1 MAHRLNELRQA
12 AIDARARVDALLTE
26 QGAARA
32 SRRSLLN
39 KQAEATDAST
49 ALTADETKALAAADA
64 KLGADFEARI
74 KAARTLAI
82 DAEREMADA
91 LAADEAEKKEI
102 AAGRTSGRVEVIKDQ
117 AEKAKFSSF
126 GEKLQAVR
134 AAATPGHRPDERLY
148 NAAAL
153 GQQEAV
159 ASDGGYA
166 VGHEYGSTI
175 LEKVYATGSLIDR
188 VKKQPITVGNG
199 IKIPAIDET
208 SRADGSRS
216 GGIRAYWVE
225 EAGTITASQA
235 KLRQNTFNLKKVAAV
250 VYVTDELL
258 ADAAALESWVNRN
271 LPRELQFKIED
282 AIVNGDGAG
291 KPLGWK
297 DSPAVVSVSKE
308 TGQAAA
314 TLTFPNVVK
323 MWSRMWAPSRPTSV
337 WLINQDVEPQ
347 LYQMGLVVGT
357 GGAPVFLPSGGASAQ
372 PFSTLLG
379 RPILPVEYCATL
391 GTVGDIQLV
400 DPEQYTL
407 ANKGD
412 VQMAS
417 SMHVQ
422 FLTDQMAFRFTMRV
436 DGMPDW
442 NSPLTPFKGT
452 NTLSPFVTL
461 ATRA

>member
-1 MAHRLNELRQA
+1 MAHKINELKQAVLDAKADERRLLSQQDDAREQRGALLRRQA
-12 AIDARARVDALLTE
+12 AGETLTETDTAALKAADEKLAKITGQLKAQRELIGDAEARHARAESEAAEENRQIA
-26 QGAARA
+26 AARA
-32 SRRSLLN
+32 EVVED
-39 KQAEATDAST
+39 K
-49 ALTADETKALAAADA
+49 AD
-64 KLGADFEARI
+64 
-74 KAARTLAI
+74 
-82 DAEREMADA
+82 
-91 LAADEAEKKEI
+91 
-102 AAGRTSGRVEVIKDQ
+102 
-117 AEKAKFSSF
+117 KAKFRTF

-134 AAATPGHRPDERLY
+134 FAATPGNRPDERLY
-148 NAAAL
+148 QAAAL

-166 VGHEYGSTI
+166 VGYEYGSTI

-199 IKIPAIDET
+199 IKIPAVDET

-235 KLRQNTFNLKKVAAV
+235 KIRQNTLTLKKVAAV
-250 VYVTDELL
+250 VYVTEELL
-258 ADAAALESWVNRN
+258 ADAAALEAWVNRN

-297 DSPAVVSVSKE
+297 DSPAVVSVAKE

-314 TLTFPNVVK
+314 TIVYPNAVK
-323 MWSRMWAPSRPTSV
+323 MWARMWAPSRPTSV
-337 WLINQDVEPQ
+337 WLINQDCEPQ
-347 LYQMGLVVGT
+347 LYQMAQTVGV
-357 GGAPVFLPSGGASAQ
+357 GGSPVFLPAGGASAQ
-372 PFSTLLG
+372 PFSTLFG
-379 RPILPVEYCATL
+379 RPILPVEYCSTL

-436 DGMPDW
+436 DGLPDW
-442 NSPLTPFKGT
+442 NAPLTPFKGT